1 VRQVEISV
9 VVPSHDRP
17 QRLRSLLD
25 ALAAQS
31 LPSGRWEAVVVSD
44 DGPGPTEDVL
54 RAHALAAAG
63 VLRHRLLAPGTGSA
77 ARMRNVGWRTA
88 RGRLI
93 AFTDDDCRPH
103 PDWLKRLLAVA
114 AQGPDAIVQGRTR
127 PDPAEAAIL
136 AGPARASTRDVK
148 PPTPFGETCN
158 IAYPR
163 ALLEALD
170 GFHEGFALPF
180 GEDMDLLLRAR
191 RAGAALRA
199 APDAV
204 VDHAVVRQTLGQ
216 RLRWSA
222 RLEQMPLVA
231 ARNPEARFCT
241 GEPFRSFLV
250 SQHAWLLLGAGG
262 LALAP
267 RRRAAA
273 LLALPWLRHAARRRR
288 ARAARGATRLRVLG
302 EAAVTDA
309 VDLFHLARGSA
320 RHRALWL

>member
-1 VRQVEISV
+1 VEISV

-17 QRLRSLLD
+17 QRLRALLD

-31 LPSGRWEAVVVSD
+31 LRAGRWEAVVVHD
-44 DGPGPTEDVL
+44 DGPGPTEDLL
-54 RAHALAAAG
+54 RDHPLAAAG
-63 VLRHRLLAPGTGSA
+63 VLRHRSVAPGTGSA
-77 ARMRNVGWRTA
+77 ARMRNVGWRA
-88 RGRLI
+88 AGGRLI

-103 PDWLKRLLAVA
+103 LDWLERLLAA
-114 AQGPDAIVQGRTR
+114 TARDAGAIVQGRTR
-127 PDPAEAAIL
+127 PDPAEAALL
-136 AGPARASTRDVK
+136 AGASRASTRDVA
-148 PPTPFGETCN
+148 PPSPFGETCN
-158 IAYPR
+158 VAYPR
-163 ALLEALD
+163 ALLAALD

-191 RAGAALRA
+191 RAGAVLRA

-231 ARNPEARFCT
+231 ARNPEARLCT
-241 GEPFRSFLV
+241 GQPFRSFLV
-250 SQHAWLLLGAGG
+250 SQHAWLLLGAVG

-267 RRRAAA
+267 CRRAAP

-302 EAAVTDA
+302 EAVVTDA
-309 VDLFHLARGSA
+309 VDLAHLARGSA
-320 RHRALWL
+320 RHRMLWL

>member
-1 VRQVEISV
+1 MEISV

-17 QRLRSLLD
+17 QRLRALLD

-31 LPSGRWEAVVVSD
+31 LRAGRWEAVVVHD
-44 DGPGPTEDVL
+44 DGPGPTEDLL
-54 RAHALAAAG
+54 RDHPLAAAG
-63 VLRHRLLAPGTGSA
+63 VLRHRSVAPGTGSA
-77 ARMRNVGWRTA
+77 ARMRNVGWRA
-88 RGRLI
+88 AGGRLI

-103 PDWLKRLLAVA
+103 PDWLERLLAA
-114 AQGPDAIVQGRTR
+114 TARKAGAIVQGRTR
-127 PDPAEAAIL
+127 PDPAEAALL
-136 AGPARASTRDVK
+136 AGASRASTRAVA

-163 ALLEALD
+163 ALLAALD

-191 RAGAALRA
+191 RAGAVLQA

-231 ARNPEARFCT
+231 ARNPEARLCT
-241 GEPFRSFLV
+241 GQPFRSFLV
-250 SQHAWLLLGAGG
+250 SQHAWLLLGAVG

-267 RRRAAA
+267 RRRAAP

-302 EAAVTDA
+302 EAVVTDA
-309 VDLFHLARGSA
+309 VDLAYLARGSA
-320 RHRALWL
+320 RHRMLWL